1 MKKNY
6 VIITEELKKEP
17 GIYGIKTIP
26 ETEDSVKLDIEDG
39 LSVLGDLGNWK
50 NIKENKVLL
59 GKAAFKVVQG
69 GNSAIDI
76 GKKIFKENFS
86 KERFYLDKIPSDAL
100 MTLNEAHM
108 LKSDLIQNGI
118 TIKSENFENGYHLF
132 NDPIFDGCF
141 KNESELEKI
150 LPKKSDFTLFI
161 IEKSMA
167 NRFFANTKSLELGLH
182 VLDLDERLIFPMK
195 NYQQKKWRCIEL
207 ALRSTFYNLGLKRLY
222 IKEVENV
229 TGTVNFSKLIKM
241 GSNLKVDWEI
251 EYEEIWEDSIY
262 DPEKAKIDL
271 GLLKDTPLFYSI
283 AQDLIDK
290 PRKGKIKRV
299 EKVDFSL
306 GIDIGVLTTFEKNIE
321 REKKLEI
328 EIEF

>member
-6 VIITEELKKEP
+6 VIITEELRRES
-17 GIYGIKTIP
+17 GIYGIKIMP
-26 ETEDSVKLDIEDG
+26 EMEDNAKLDIENG
-39 LSVLGDLGNWK
+39 LTVLGNLDNWK
-50 NIKENKVLL
+50 NIKENTGLL
-59 GKAAFKVVQG
+59 SKTVFKVADSG
-69 GNSAIDI
+69 IGI
-76 GKKIFKENFS
+76 GKKIFKDNFT
-86 KERFYLDKIPSDAL
+86 KERFYLDKISSESL
-100 MTLNEAHM
+100 VTLNEACL
-108 LKSDLIQNGI
+108 LKNDLIQNGVAI
-118 TIKSENFENGYHLF
+118 QSENFENGYHLF

-167 NRFFANTKSLELGLH
+167 SKLFANTKSLELGLH

-222 IKEVENV
+222 IKEIENV

-306 GIDIGVLTTFEKNIE
+306 GVDIGVLATFEKNVE